1 MPVPA
6 SFRGGRETRL
16 RGRCQLPQR
25 TLTGPAGI
33 VFGGNFKGL
42 IALVGTL
49 WNRLAAG
56 AGTCDVFPWGAFKL
70 TYISVRVVSMRV
82 AGSVLSANGPAW
94 VPARLAA
101 TRCILRSSCRA
112 AAVFAALLILPA
124 TPTRAETLPEVL
136 VRTYQGNPLL
146 NAERA
151 RLRGIDETV
160 PMAVAAYRPQI
171 MAMLTGGLQAVRVLF
186 PDNTVQTATLRTWT
200 IGLTVSQTLFNGFK
214 TANTVRQSEANVR
227 SGREA
232 LRNVGQGVLLDAVTA
247 YTNVLA
253 NQTLVEAQR
262 INATFLREV
271 LGTTR
276 KRLDAGDVTPTDV
289 AQAEARQSRGLAD
302 LNAAEVNLAI
312 SQAIYAQ
319 VTGAPPG
326 RLTPAEPVD
335 RLLPRTRDEAVAI
348 SRKDHPAIMAAMYD
362 TDVAQ
367 LGTKIAESSLWPNLS
382 VQGSVQRQWE
392 NDPTLSAKAND
403 IASIIGQANV
413 PIYDGGLAAAQIR
426 QAKELAMQA
435 RIVLELIRNQTQTA
449 VIAAWASHEGAKVAL
464 SAAESEV
471 RAANVAL
478 SGVQK
483 EAQGGQRTTLDVLN
497 SQQDL
502 MAARARLIGAQR
514 DRVIAAYALLSATG
528 RLDVKTLGLNTPDY
542 SPEVHYQ
549 QVRDAWGGL
558 RTPSGQ

>member
-1 MPVPA
+1 
-6 SFRGGRETRL
+6 
-16 RGRCQLPQR
+16 
-25 TLTGPAGI
+25 
-33 VFGGNFKGL
+33 
-42 IALVGTL
+42 
-49 WNRLAAG
+49 
-56 AGTCDVFPWGAFKL
+56 
-70 TYISVRVVSMRV
+70 MRV

-101 TRCILRSSCRA
+101 TRCILRSGCCA

-136 VRTYQGNPLL
+136 VRTYQGNPQL

-262 INATFLREV
+262 INSTFLREV

-326 RLTPAEPVD
+326 RLVPAEPVD
-335 RLLPRTRDEAVAI
+335 RLLPRTREDAVAI

-403 IASIIGQANV
+403 IASVIGQANV

-471 RAANVAL
+471 RAAQVAL